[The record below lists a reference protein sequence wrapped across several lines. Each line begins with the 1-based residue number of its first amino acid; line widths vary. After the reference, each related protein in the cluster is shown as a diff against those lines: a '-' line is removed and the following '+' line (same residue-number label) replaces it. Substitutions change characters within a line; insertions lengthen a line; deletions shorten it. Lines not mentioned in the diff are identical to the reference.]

1 MIAFTSDQWVII
13 ALVFVLGL
21 LIGAF
26 LFAGS
31 GRKWKHRYR
40 SETERREALETEN
53 RRLAKDAAEMDSLR
67 HAAAKD
73 EARRRAAAEEGP
85 AI

>member
-1 MIAFTSDQWVII
+1 MVSFTSDQWVIL
-13 ALVFVLGL
+13 ALVFALGL

-40 SETERREALETEN
+40 SEVSNREALEEQH
-53 RRLAKDAAEMDSLR
+53 RDR
-67 HAAAKD
+67 
-73 EARRRAAAEEGP
+73 
-85 AI
+85 